1 MAERDGGHL
10 PGERLRSRAESD
22 IDDAVL
28 AHPASD
34 QLHIIERYSRPDFGH
49 LKWEITIED
58 LIMYTR
64 PWKVTEMTP
73 LMTNSD
79 LIEYVCTE
87 NERDSRH
94 LDAIDAQKK
103 AAAKSK

>member
-1 MAERDGGHL
+1 M
-10 PGERLRSRAESD
+10 
-22 IDDAVL
+22 V
-28 AHPASD
+28 
-34 QLHIIERYSRPDFGH
+34 ERYSRPDFGH

-58 LIMYTR
+58 PVMYTR

-73 LMTNSD
+73 VLTSGD

-94 LDAIDAQKK
+94 LDAIDALKK
-103 AAAKSK
+103 GAEKGK